1 MTTKKINEADWR
13 LYLDKFS
20 AGLDGRRAEVK
31 VVSPKLGSQVQA
43 EWVRLWGLA
52 YDPKDNV
59 LEVALEGL
67 DHLIQTPVELYVQEG
82 RTGIESLSVRDGE
95 GNQHII
101 QLRLPVIL

>member
-1 MTTKKINEADWR
+1 MTTRRIDEADWR

-20 AGLDGRRAEVK
+20 SGLGGRRAEVK
-31 VVSPKLGSQVQA
+31 IISPKLGSQVQA
-43 EWVRLWGLA
+43 EWVRLLGFA

-59 LEVALEGL
+59 LEVALEPL
-67 DHLIQTPVELYVQEG
+67 DHLIQKPVELYVQEG
-82 RTGIESLSVRDGE
+82 RTGIESLSVRDGD